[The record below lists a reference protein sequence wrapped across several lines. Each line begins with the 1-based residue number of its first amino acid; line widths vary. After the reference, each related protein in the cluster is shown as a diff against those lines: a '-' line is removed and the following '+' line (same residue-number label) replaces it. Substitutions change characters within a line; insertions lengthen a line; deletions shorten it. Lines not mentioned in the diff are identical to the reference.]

1 MTRILYPTTNLA
13 AIEQLT
19 LTRGEGVYVYDDAGK
34 QYLEGMAGL
43 WCTALGYGNEEL
55 VEAAAAQM
63 RSLPYTHLFGGKT
76 HPVAI
81 ELAERIAA
89 MVPVKDARVFFGN
102 SGSDANDT
110 HWKLLRYYHTV
121 TGRPQKRKIIAR
133 QRGYHGVTVAA
144 AAMTGLVPQHQHFD
158 LPLDALGILRVDA
171 THYYRQGLPGE
182 TEEEFASR
190 LVAQIEEL
198 ILREGPDTVAAMI
211 AEPVTGA
218 GGVVLPPRGY
228 WEKLQPLLK
237 RYDVALIDDEVITGF
252 GRTGNDFGA
261 TTYAIE
267 PDMMTLAKAVTSAY
281 LPLSAA
287 VIRGD
292 MHEAMIEPA
301 SKVGIFG
308 HGYTYSGHPV
318 PAALALKTL
327 EIYQRDRI
335 FERAARTG
343 EYLQQ
348 RLRTLADHPLV
359 GEVRGVGLIAAVELV
374 ADKTTRRAFEGGKV
388 GAHAQMRAQENGLII
403 RAVAGSS
410 LAVCPPLIITEA
422 QVDELVS
429 KLTRAIDETQDA
441 ARLNGWCG

>member
-171 THYYRQGLPGE
+171 THYYRQGMPGE

-388 GAHAQMRAQENGLII
+388 GAHAQMRAQENGLIV

-422 QVDELVS
+422 QVDELVA